1 MKNKRYLIGF
11 IAIILGFLVV
21 TQIRSFDGINDIVAR
36 NSQSNIFEEIRIIS
50 EKNSSLRKEIEELEI
65 SLEKLSDQRSALI
78 VIEEE
83 IEKYKLLNGKSPIF
97 GEGLTINIQGNIT
110 SDWMGDLVN
119 EFYNSGAYAVS
130 INGTRIV
137 NETLG
142 FDSLPQGQIWFSG
155 QILSP
160 PYVFNVIGDNE
171 SILSILELPGGI
183 FDRLSTNFREVT
195 ISAEKKDIVQM
206 AASTIDEE

>member
-1 MKNKRYLIGF
+1 MKNKRYLVGF

-21 TQIRSFDGINDIVAR
+21 TQIRSFDGINEIVAR

-65 SLEKLSDQRSALI
+65 SLEKLSDQRSALV

-97 GEGLTINIQGNIT
+97 GEGLTINIQGKIT

-130 INGTRIV
+130 VNGTRIV
-137 NETLG
+137 NDTLG

-171 SILSILELPGGI
+171 SILNILQLPGGI
-183 FDRLSTNFREVT
+183 FDRLATTFREVT

>member
-21 TQIRSFDGINDIVAR
+21 TQIRSFAGINDIVAR

-65 SLEKLSDQRSALI
+65 SLEKLSDQRSALV

-110 SDWMGDLVN
+110 AVWMGDLVN

-171 SILSILELPGGI
+171 SILNILELPGGI
-183 FDRLSTNFREVT
+183 FDRLTTTFREVT